1 MYEYITLY
9 KRVRRYRSKL
19 LLGQFIEVP
28 DGWEDYAGAPVTIRV
43 DTIVSFTDH
52 KVYLT
57 EDREINVFETHDE
70 ILEIIKECKR

>member
-9 KRVRRYRSKL
+9 KRVRRYRKL
-19 LLGQFIEVP
+19 P
-28 DGWEDYAGAPVTIRV
+28 DGWEDYAGAPITIRV

-57 EDREINVFETHDE
+57 EDREINVFETHAE
-70 ILEIIKECKR
+70 IGDKLCQN

>member
-19 LLGQFIEVP
+19 EIP
-28 DGWEDYAGAPVTIRV
+28 DGWEDYAGAPI
-43 DTIVSFTDH
+43 SFTDH

-57 EDREINVFETHDE
+57 EDREIGDK
-70 ILEIIKECKR
+70 LCQS

>member
-9 KRVRRYRSKL
+9 KRVRRYRNKL
-19 LLGQFIEVP
+19 LLGQFIELP
-28 DGWEDYAGAPVTIRV
+28 DGWEDYAGAPITIRV

-57 EDREINVFETHDE
+57 EDREINVFETHKE
-70 ILEIIKECKR
+70 IGDKLCQS

>member
-1 MYEYITLY
+1 
-9 KRVRRYRSKL
+9 
-19 LLGQFIEVP
+19 VP
-28 DGWEDYAGAPVTIRV
+28 DGWEDYTGAPVTIRV

-70 ILEIIKECKR
+70 ILKIIQECK